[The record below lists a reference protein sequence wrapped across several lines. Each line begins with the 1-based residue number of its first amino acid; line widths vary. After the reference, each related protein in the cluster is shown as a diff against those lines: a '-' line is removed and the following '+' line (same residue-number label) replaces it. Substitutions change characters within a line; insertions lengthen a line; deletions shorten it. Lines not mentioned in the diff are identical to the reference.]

1 MTAPREHVIRDYL
14 AERLHL
20 LEPGLRLHST
30 EFRLQNSAGT
40 RGYIDILARD
50 QNQMWVIIEVKL
62 GKKQSREAVTE
73 IAKYVELLARDMH
86 VGTDRIRVIIA
97 SADWTELLAPVS
109 LVSRELSTNIRG
121 YQFEANAD
129 GTVAHVR
136 SVDLLTPPA
145 ERFITPIH
153 IIYFFTTAQGREQ
166 WWSSIKAVAAAV
178 GAPDLLGALFDR
190 VGNYDCAV
198 AHYGLYLGIG
208 NVDPA
213 VIAEEIADPYSG
225 PEPFAQEYPSEYQA
239 LCCITREIRSGTT
252 MWAVADI
259 ESAVPGDLYKV
270 ANDPNWQIVGYLG
283 AGVFEKTSAHEEGDL
298 RRFLSGDDLGQ
309 SQIMFEGSAN
319 PRIQKR
325 WETFCEQATASL
337 SGNPEW
343 SILVPAWLEHSTEY
357 PGDVNVW
364 VKVHNPCDLVQT
376 IVYGWPNKVLNYMP
390 LVEGKVSRPGV
401 GEIFLVGELCWD
413 GRSGKNV
420 PEHIGEVYREP
431 LDWLMAQHD
440 GTTWIF
446 DRMLF
451 KRMGLRY
458 ILHEVVVDLAP
469 SEPGVL
475 IPREWTIWTIE
486 EGKARRVTTRNLDE
500 YFPVLAELTC
510 DGVIR
515 SVDDYLAA
523 NPGQVEAAIRNL
535 VCDIIMPPSWYE
547 EASDWL

>member
-1 MTAPREHVIRDYL
+1 
-14 AERLHL
+14 
-20 LEPGLRLHST
+20 
-30 EFRLQNSAGT
+30 LQNSVGT

-50 QNQMWVIIEVKL
+50 ENQMWVIIEVKL
-62 GKKQSREAVTE
+62 EKKQSREAVTE
-73 IAKYVELLARDMH
+73 IAKYVELLARDRH
-86 VGTDRIRVIIA
+86 VATDRIRVIIA

-109 LVSRELSTNIRG
+109 LVARELSTNVRG
-121 YQFEANAD
+121 YKFAVKAD

-136 SVDLLTPPA
+136 PVELLSPPA

-190 VGNYDCAV
+190 VGNYDNVA

-213 VIAEEIADPYSG
+213 AIAEGIAGPYSG
-225 PEPFAQEYPSEYQA
+225 PEPFAHEYPAEYQA
-239 LCCITREIRSGTT
+239 LCCITREIHSGTT
-252 MWAVADI
+252 TWAVADI

-270 ANDPNWQIVGYLG
+270 ANDPDWQIVGYLG
-283 AGVFEKTSAHEEGDL
+283 AGVFEETSAHEEEDL

-309 SQIMFEGSAN
+309 SQMMFEGSAN

-325 WETFCEQATASL
+325 WESFCEQATASL

-343 SILVPAWLEHSTEY
+343 SILVPAWLEHAAEY
-357 PGDVNVW
+357 PGDVNVRL
-364 VKVHNPCDLVQT
+364 KVHNPCDLVQT
-376 IVYGWPNKVLNYMP
+376 IVYGWPNRVLKYMP
-390 LVEGKVSRPGV
+390 LVEGRASRPGV

-420 PEHIGEVYREP
+420 PEHIGEAYREP
-431 LDWLMAQHD
+431 LDWLMAQHE

-458 ILHEVVVDLAP
+458 ILHEVVVDLPP
-469 SEPGVL
+469 SEPGAL
-475 IPREWTIWTIE
+475 IPREWTIWTVE
-486 EGKARRVTTRNLDE
+486 EGKARRGSPRLLWRHL
-500 YFPVLAELTC
+500 LAGC
-510 DGVIR
+510 D
-515 SVDDYLAA
+515 
-523 NPGQVEAAIRNL
+523 
-535 VCDIIMPPSWYE
+535 
-547 EASDWL
+547 